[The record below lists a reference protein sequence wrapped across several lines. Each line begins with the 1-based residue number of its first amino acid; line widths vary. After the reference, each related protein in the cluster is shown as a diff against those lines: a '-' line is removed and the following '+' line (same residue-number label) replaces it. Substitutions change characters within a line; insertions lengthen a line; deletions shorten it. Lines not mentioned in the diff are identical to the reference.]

1 MMAQLQRFGVSIP
14 NELLARFDRVLE
26 KKGYGNRSEALRDLV
41 RDYLVNEEV
50 QKDKANVLGTVTLIY
65 DHDVT
70 NIAEKINETQHHHH
84 HHIVSCLHV
93 HLTESI
99 CMEVVVVRGP
109 ASKVREIADR
119 LIALKGVQHGK
130 LTYTA
135 V

>member
-1 MMAQLQRFGVSIP
+1 MAQLQRFGVSIP
-14 NELLARFDRVLE
+14 DELLARFDRVLE

-50 QKDKANVLGTVTLIY
+50 QKEKGNVLGTVTLIY

-93 HLTESI
+93 HLTESL

-109 ASKVREIADR
+109 AVKVREIADR

>member
-1 MMAQLQRFGVSIP
+1 MAQLQRFGVSIP
-14 NELLARFDRVLE
+14 DQLLARFDRVLE

-50 QKDKANVLGTVTLIY
+50 QKEKGNVLGTVTLIY

-93 HLTESI
+93 HLTKSL

-109 ASKVREIADR
+109 ALKVREIADR

>member
-1 MMAQLQRFGVSIP
+1 MSQLQRFGVSIP
-14 NELLARFDRVLE
+14 DELLARFDRVLE
-26 KKGYGNRSEALRDLV
+26 RKGYGNRSEALRDLV
-41 RDYLVNEEV
+41 RDYLITEEV
-50 QKDKANVLGTVTLIY
+50 QQERGNVLGTVTLIY

-70 NIAEKINETQHHHH
+70 NIADKINETQHHHH

-93 HLTESI
+93 HLTESL

-109 ASKVREIADR
+109 AKKVKEIADR
-119 LIALKGVQHGK
+119 LIALRGVQHGK

>member
-1 MMAQLQRFGVSIP
+1 MAQLQRFGVSIP
-14 NELLARFDRVLE
+14 DELLARFDRVLE

-50 QKDKANVLGTVTLIY
+50 QKDKGNVLGTVTLIY

-70 NIAEKINETQHHHH
+70 NIADKINETQHHHH
-84 HHIVSCLHV
+84 QHIVSCLHI
-93 HLTESI
+93 HLTESV

-109 ASKVREIADR
+109 AHKVREIADR
-119 LIALKGVQHGK
+119 LTALKGVQHGK

>member
-1 MMAQLQRFGVSIP
+1 MAQLQRFGVSIP
-14 NELLARFDRVLE
+14 DELLARFDRVLE

-50 QKDKANVLGTVTLIY
+50 QKERGNVLGTVTLIY

-93 HLTESI
+93 HLTESL

-109 ASKVREIADR
+109 AVKVREIADR

>member
-1 MMAQLQRFGVSIP
+1 MSQLQRFGVSIP
-14 NELLARFDRVLE
+14 DQLLARFDRVLE
-26 KKGYGNRSEALRDLV
+26 RKGYGNRSEALRDLV
-41 RDYLVNEEV
+41 RDYLITEEV
-50 QKDKANVLGTVTLIY
+50 QQEKGNVLGTVTLIY

-70 NIAEKINETQHHHH
+70 NIADKINETQHHHH

-93 HLTESI
+93 HLTESL

-109 ASKVREIADR
+109 ARKVKEIAER
-119 LIALKGVQHGK
+119 LIALRGVQHGK